1 MVDQTFKALVL
12 RDDVSHPRAAI
23 EEVAS
28 AQLPGGDVTIAVQ
41 YSSLNYKDA
50 LAITG
55 RGPIVRSYPMIPGID
70 ASGIVE
76 RSGSS
81 KFREGDHV
89 VLTGWGVGENRWGGF
104 AKRMRLPADFLVSM
118 PKGLGLREAMEF
130 GTAGLTAMLCVQALE
145 RHGIDREGP
154 VLVTGAGG
162 GVGSIAVSVLARL
175 GYAVQ
180 ASSGRPELQDYLT
193 SLGAT
198 EIVARETLSQPQ
210 KPLASEKWVGAV
222 DTVGGTTLASVLAS
236 VRYRGAVAACGL
248 AGGANLPATVMPFI
262 LRNVA
267 LLGIDS
273 VRCPLQSRIEA
284 WRRLAELFPSG
295 LLQDVAAICKLDDL
309 IDKAPE
315 LLDGNVRGRVVV
327 DVINS

>member
-1 MVDQTFKALVL
+1 MVDHAFKALVL
-12 RDDVSHPRAAI
+12 RDDASRPRAAI

-28 AQLPGGDVTIAVQ
+28 AQLPEGEVTIAVH
-41 YSSLNYKDA
+41 YSSLNYKDG

-76 RSGSS
+76 QSNSPQ
-81 KFREGDHV
+81 FREGDRV
-89 VLTGWGVGENRWGGF
+89 IATGWGVGENRWGGF
-104 AKRMRLPADFLVSM
+104 AQRMRVPAGFLV
-118 PKGLGLREAMEF
+118 PLPEGLGLREAMEF

-162 GVGSIAVSVLARL
+162 GVGSIAVSILARL
-175 GYAVQ
+175 GYVVQ
-180 ASSGRPELQDYLT
+180 ASSGRPDLQGYLT
-193 SLGAT
+193 GLGAT
-198 EIVARETLSQPQ
+198 DIIAREVLSQPQ
-210 KPLASEKWVGAV
+210 KPLASEKWAAAV

-236 VRYRGAVAACGL
+236 IRYRGAVAACGL

-273 VRCPLQSRIEA
+273 VRCPLQPRIEA
-284 WRRLAELFPSG
+284 WQRLAALFATG
-295 LLQDVAAICKLDDL
+295 LQQDVTTICKLDDL
-309 IDKAPE
+309 IGKAIE
-315 LLDGNVRGRVVV
+315 LLDGNVRGRFVV